1 MADSNKDF
9 FERLAGV
16 ETDNAAVEAVYREE
30 EATVE
35 AQLVRAQ
42 ADDAPPAEIEPS
54 VIGAQQA
61 DDLLGDEFEDAEG
74 HLTIDVYQ
82 NLENITIES
91 TIAGVGPDDIDI
103 AITPESVAI
112 KGKRERKEKVKKG
125 DYLHQE
131 CFWGKFSRSIIL
143 PQEIDPDR
151 AHASLKDGVLK
162 IVLPK
167 NHRDRTKKVKVRL
180 D

>member
-1 MADSNKDF
+1 
-9 FERLAGV
+9 
-16 ETDNAAVEAVYREE
+16 VYREE

-35 AQLVRAQ
+35 AQLVRAR
-42 ADDAPPAEIEPS
+42 ADDTPPAEIEAS
-54 VIGAQQA
+54 IIDAQSG
-61 DDLLGDEFEDAEG
+61 DDVLGDDFDDAEG

-162 IVLPK
+162 IILPK
-167 NHRDRTKKVKVRL
+167 VHRDRTKKVKVRL